1 MKFLRYG
8 YTPAPLLSDPILIAS
23 GMAGFRAAWYAV
35 SSYQFQQDRCTW
47 ARIQETRNGC
57 RSAEAAFVA
66 YSGMTFKVLSVRLS
80 MQLIGP
86 QGKGADGT
94 ELPASFRE
102 PLRFKPNEPEESKER
117 R

>member
-1 MKFLRYG
+1 
-8 YTPAPLLSDPILIAS
+8 
-23 GMAGFRAAWYAV
+23 
-35 SSYQFQQDRCTW
+35 
-47 ARIQETRNGC
+47 
-57 RSAEAAFVA
+57 
-66 YSGMTFKVLSVRLS
+66 